1 MLLFI
6 QNVYF
11 LFAFSFGCM
20 YGGVSLAVS
29 VDVKP
34 NRKTHLSKE
43 RWRERERER
52 WYGKNGSGVY
62 SCRSLILSIFHS
74 FSSLEDPIFGVLLI
88 IT

>member
-52 WYGKNGSGVY
+52 DGMGQMVVGFTRVALSSFLSSTIFLLWKILY
-62 SCRSLILSIFHS
+62 SVFY
-74 FSSLEDPIFGVLLI
+74 LL
-88 IT
+88 